1 MYCEFFGLKTLP
13 FNNTPDPRFFFNTPD
28 HEEALASLLYAA
40 QERKGFV
47 LVTGEV
53 GSGKTLL
60 SRMLVNSL
68 GSAARTAVINN
79 TRLTG
84 RELLWALCREFGLQV
99 DDHATTGE
107 LSRLL
112 EEFLLEQY
120 TRDRVAVVILD
131 EAQNLPME
139 TFEELR
145 MLSNLE
151 ADDAKLLQIL
161 MLGQPELQEA
171 FRHSSMRQLHQRI
184 FRTFHLGALSEI
196 HTVGYIRHRLAIA
209 GLPEGREIFTED
221 ALRTIYHHS
230 EGIPRLI
237 NQICDN
243 AMLAA
248 YTDSTERIG
257 ASLIDEVV
265 EQMMALSSPES
276 RHGPQGP
283 LARQLLTPSQ
293 PPADRPAAQPRGR
306 ENPPEAHIEPPLRT
320 HDRLPPT
327 VAGSADLSAELEA
340 VRAIRQQA
348 AYMLHHTTLE
358 TQQAETRM
366 RSLQNEVHQSTQRVH
381 DQLKALLNDARGDTS
396 ALNQQF
402 RDMLEEARRSTERI
416 QQQTNER
423 LVETQRQAAEKLT
436 ETQKQATELREQF
449 RALLMEVRDGATGA
463 QQSWTAE
470 LEQHS
475 QAELE
480 AARQMRQQA
489 AETLQEVTAAARAAR
504 QALAD
509 TEQQNAAL
517 QAQARQVLTDMQAH
531 GTTQQ
536 DRARTLAA
544 QEQTELES
552 ARQIRY
558 QAAEALKEAGRLT
571 AAVEEKAS
579 ATLAETERQN
589 EAMREQISRLLQEV
603 RSRVDAET
611 RQAVES
617 VKKEQVQAAA
627 GARQINELIEQT
639 KQRFEQ
645 VSGQGG
651 EMLAYIDQQ
660 VRKMAEQ
667 INGLRELARTRTDE
681 QNAAMES
688 FMQQLRRRVED
699 SHRQLLD
706 MVSAAQVEFQTTRQS
721 LVTTR
726 EQVLAEAEAGRSRT
740 NDLLEQVQEL
750 LVRTREQSASL
761 LAGLEARITEQT
773 ENATKFCHSAIAD
786 GARTLSDLQ
795 HKLEETRLLTDRSR
809 AELEALVRHAAAELT
824 GTREALQ
831 TDLQTHKTEIAALS
845 NSAAGLKADIARRF
859 EEARKELEPT
869 VEKHR
874 QSLRQQV
881 IKLIGETG
889 DYIAGAEDRSGK
901 IIEALGAELKTA
913 AETADRIYSGLQQSV
928 ALVQERAHD
937 CQDRHQVEVERFQE
951 QLAQLAERNH
961 QLLTDAQSRIEQIS
975 NQADA
980 AARHFATR
988 VDELRESV
996 RTSVAGGSE
1005 ELGACLREALAGA
1018 EKIRN
1023 DAAAVAAVL
1032 NQRMS
1037 QTQTQAETAIA
1048 HAEQAVLILR
1058 DQSKAALTEVRS
1070 GLTQMNQRA
1079 DQIQRDL
1086 VDTGDELGATART
1099 ALQQLQQTASGVTE
1113 HLESLRA
1120 TAHQDAQTNYQRLL
1134 ALRQQL
1140 ESDAGQMRQNAAGLL
1155 DQVQSRAAAL
1165 LSRAN
1170 ELLAQAQT
1178 GSDRIGEQASNL
1190 LLQAHQAA
1198 ERFRE
1203 QAETL
1208 LRRAE
1213 ASANAIRTE
1222 AQTLHEEVRTNSER
1236 FHEQVAGTRQEM
1248 VSAREE
1254 TSQTLAQAKA
1264 LREQTQQE
1272 METILQ
1278 KAEEVTEQTRQL
1290 LTMPKALLDEANSRA
1305 AALAQLSTKVSTT
1318 VKQLSGISA
1327 NAEEKTAALAEAGM
1341 SADEKLEQLKH
1352 HTARVGQLVGIIRQL
1367 YGTMD
1372 ARIDRLRTRLTQA
1385 DSMFRHVPQE
1395 IEGLRQALADE
1406 ALAAAETVEPPIAQA
1421 SAPTLLARP
1430 TSLRPAQP
1438 ARTPAPARPTVTP
1451 PAVTPAGPASTRDTL
1466 GERVRRSQKLNEWLR
1481 EVLGEDGIKS
1491 SEAPV
1496 PPTQR
1501 PLHPTPT
1508 SAGK

>member
-47 LVTGEV
+47 LVTGEI

-68 GSAARTAVINN
+68 GSSARTAVISN

-84 RELLWALCREFGLQV
+84 RELLWALCREFGLHV
-99 DDHATTGE
+99 DDHASAGE

-120 TRDRVAVVILD
+120 TRDRVAVVVLD

-171 FRHSSMRQLHQRI
+171 FRHPSMRQLHQRI
-184 FRTFHLGALSEI
+184 FRTFHLGALSESYTI
-196 HTVGYIRHRLAIA
+196 GYIRHRLAIA
-209 GLPEGREIFTED
+209 GLPEGAEIFTED
-221 ALRTIYHHS
+221 ALHTIYHHS

-243 AMLAA
+243 ALLAA
-248 YTDSTERIG
+248 YTESTERIG
-257 ASLIDEVV
+257 AGLIDEVV
-265 EQMMALSSPES
+265 EQMMALHASTA
-276 RHGPQGP
+276 RNAPQGP
-283 LARQLLTPSQ
+283 LARKLLNSAEAPAEPLAAAPPRREPRRHEPA
-293 PPADRPAAQPRGR
+293 PPADAETPPRLFDRP
-306 ENPPEAHIEPPLRT
+306 
-320 HDRLPPT
+320 PPT
-327 VAGSADLSAELEA
+327 VVASADLSAELEA

-366 RSLQNEVHQSTQRVH
+366 RSLQNEVQHSTQRVQ
-381 DQLKALLNDARGDTS
+381 DQLKSLLADARSET
-396 ALNQQF
+396 AAINQQF
-402 RDMLEEARRSTERI
+402 RQMLDEARHSTERM
-416 QQQTNER
+416 QQ
-423 LVETQRQAAEKLT
+423 QAAEKLS
-436 ETQKQATELREQF
+436 ETQKQTAELREQI
-449 RALLMEVRDGATGA
+449 RTLLMEVRDGAATLP
-463 QQSWTAE
+463 QTWSAE

-489 AETLQEVTAAARAAR
+489 TDTLKEITAAAHA
-504 QALAD
+504 
-509 TEQQNAAL
+509 
-517 QAQARQVLTDMQAH
+517 ARQVLSDMQAQASLH
-531 GTTQQ
+531 Q
-536 DRARTLAA
+536 DHARTLMT

-552 ARQIRY
+552 ARQLRH
-558 QAAEALKEAGRLT
+558 QAADALKEAGRLT
-571 AAVEEKAS
+571 AALEEKAS
-579 ATLAETERQN
+579 ATMAEAERHAAATREQAARLLDEVRAQVEAESRRAAETIQ
-589 EAMREQISRLLQEV
+589 REQDR
-603 RSRVDAET
+603 A
-611 RQAVES
+611 
-617 VKKEQVQAAA
+617 QAAS
-627 GARQINELIEQT
+627 RQINELIEQAR
-639 KQRFEQ
+639 QRYEQ
-645 VSGQGG
+645 VNAQGG
-651 EMLAYIDQQ
+651 EMLGRVEQQ
-660 VRKMAEQ
+660 TRLLSEQ
-667 INGLRELARTRTDE
+667 LRDLRERARAGADE
-681 QNAAMES
+681 QNAALES
-688 FMQQLRRRVED
+688 FMQQLRRRVEE

-706 MVSAAQVEFQTTRQS
+706 MASAAQLEFQATRQS

-726 EQVLAEAEAGRSRT
+726 EQILAEAEAGRART

-761 LAGLEARITEQT
+761 LAGLEARVTEQT

-786 GARTLSDLQ
+786 GVRTLSDLQ

-809 AELEALVRHAAAELT
+809 AELETLVRQAAQELA

-831 TDLQTHKTEIAALS
+831 TDLQAHKTEIAALS
-845 NSAAGLKADIARRF
+845 TSAAGLKADIARRF
-859 EEARKELEPT
+859 EEARRELEPT

-874 QSLRQQV
+874 QNLRQQV

-889 DYIAGAEDRSGK
+889 DYIAGAEGRGAR
-901 IIEALGAELKTA
+901 IIEALEAELKSA

-928 ALVQERAHD
+928 AMVQERAED
-937 CQDRHQVEVERFQE
+937 CQDRHQAEIQKYQE
-951 QLAQLAERNH
+951 QLAGLAERNH
-961 QLLTDAQSRIEQIS
+961 RLLAEAQARVEQIS
-975 NQADA
+975 AQAET
-980 AARHFATR
+980 AARHFAAR
-988 VDELRESV
+988 VDELRESI
-996 RTSVAGGSE
+996 RAGVAGGSE
-1005 ELGACLREALAGA
+1005 ELNACLREALAGA
-1018 EKIRN
+1018 EKIRH
-1023 DAAAVAAVL
+1023 DAAAVASVLSERMSRTQAQAEAVL
-1032 NQRMS
+1032 GN
-1037 QTQTQAETAIA
+1037 
-1048 HAEQAVLILR
+1048 AEQAVLILR
-1058 DQSKAALTEVRS
+1058 DQSKAALAEVRS
-1070 GLTQMNQRA
+1070 GLNQMTQRA

-1086 VDTGDELGATART
+1086 VDTGDTLGDAARA
-1099 ALQQLQQTASGVTE
+1099 ALQQLQQTAAGVTE

-1120 TAHQDAQTNYQRLL
+1120 AAQQDAQANYERLL
-1134 ALRQQL
+1134 ALRRQL
-1140 ESDAGQMRQNAAGLL
+1140 ENDADQIRRNAAGLL
-1155 DQVQSRAAAL
+1155 DQVQARTASL
-1165 LSRAN
+1165 LTSAN
-1170 ELLAQAQT
+1170 ELLAQAQS
-1178 GSDRIGEQASNL
+1178 GSERIGEQASSL

-1213 ASANAIRTE
+1213 ATADTIRGEVQTLHGEVRVNAERFQEQISGSRQEMLRAKEDTAE
-1222 AQTLHEEVRTNSER
+1222 ALAQAQTLRD
-1236 FHEQVAGTRQEM
+1236 QTR
-1248 VSAREE
+1248 
-1254 TSQTLAQAKA
+1254 
-1264 LREQTQQE
+1264 QE
-1272 METILQ
+1272 METILR

-1327 NAEEKTAALAEAGM
+1327 NAEEKTAALAEAGL

-1372 ARIDRLRTRLTQA
+1372 ARIERLRTRLSQA
-1385 DSMFRHVPQE
+1385 DSLFRHVPQE
-1395 IEGLRQALADE
+1395 IEGLRQALAEE
-1406 ALAAAETVEPPIAQA
+1406 ARAAAETVEPPIAQA
-1421 SAPTLLARP
+1421 SAPAI
-1430 TSLRPAQP
+1430 
-1438 ARTPAPARPTVTP
+1438 PARPAGPQPRPATRAGAPTRPPAAPP
-1451 PAVTPAGPASTRDTL
+1451 PAVTPAAPANTRDTL

-1491 SEAPV
+1491 TETPAP
-1496 PPTQR
+1496 PKQR
-1501 PLHPTPT
+1501 AARPAPTP
-1508 SAGK
+1508 AGK